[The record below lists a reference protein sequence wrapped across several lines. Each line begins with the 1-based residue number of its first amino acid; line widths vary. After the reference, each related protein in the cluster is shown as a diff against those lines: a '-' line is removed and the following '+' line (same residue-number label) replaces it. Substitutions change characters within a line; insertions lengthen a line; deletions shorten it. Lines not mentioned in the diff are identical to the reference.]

1 MRHPFRL
8 RWLIPGTMLLIL
20 GGARSSLA
28 QEVAIKAGLDTAS
41 LSFDSRE
48 GEGAGRQGWIAG
60 ASVFLLGADRG
71 GWQMEALVVQKGGRD
86 LLREGDEVQLTY
98 LEIPVVL
105 HADVWQRRASAV
117 YFLIGP
123 SLAVN
128 LHSSYAAGG
137 AEEDISDDVSRVD
150 FGATFG
156 GGVELGP
163 LVLDARYIVGLTSAL
178 TTETVVFR
186 NRTFAVTAGFR
197 FR

>member
-1 MRHPFRL
+1 MRHPIRL

-28 QEVAIKAGLDTAS
+28 QEVAIKAGLDTGS
-41 LSFDSRE
+41 LSFDK
-48 GEGAGRQGWIAG
+48 GEGASRQGWIAG

-86 LLREGDEVQLTY
+86 LLRAGDEVQLTY

-117 YFLIGP
+117 YFAIGP

-137 AEEDISDDVSRVD
+137 AEEDISDDVSRFD
-150 FGATFG
+150 FGLTFG

-163 LVLDARYIVGLTSAL
+163 LVLDARYIVGLRSAL
-178 TTETVVFR
+178 TTEAMVFR
-186 NRTFAVTAGFR
+186 NRTFAVTAGLR